1 VTATKPSGT
10 PFPHVFRPITLG
22 TMHLRNRIML
32 PPHGSAIGNL
42 LGSPQDAAR
51 NIAYWRV
58 RAADGAAWVDAVR
71 GRVRN
76 RIVPGFEPHGYGA
89 ETAGNYRSP
98 LFVERVAGFVAAMHA
113 EGALVTSQLTVIGGV
128 PHAPGQELSS
138 PLSNSRPHVMTR
150 DDIGWYV
157 TEYGYSAGQARRAGL
172 DGIELHLNHDD
183 LLEWFLSPH
192 TNHRDDEYGRG
203 SLESRARFAVD
214 VLAGIRAETGP
225 DMTVGVRFNLR
236 EEAPSGYT
244 AEDGLVIAQYLESTG
259 LVDYLHAV
267 VGSPWGD
274 PSYIQPQYYRPA
286 QWAGLAGQLRRA
298 VKLPVVYTGRVNSI
312 EVAERVLAEG
322 HADVVGM
329 ARAYIAEPHI
339 LAKARAGQ
347 AGQIRPCVGGN
358 DCISRQYMEGLPF
371 GCAVNP
377 HASHEVDGP
386 WGRAARPRRLLVV
399 GGGPAGME
407 LAVLAARAGHS
418 VELWEAAAE
427 LGGQLRIAAL
437 APSHDQY
444 ARYLEWQ
451 AGQLGQYGVKVDLGH
466 EATVGEVLS
475 AAPDVVAVATGAR
488 PHRPAIPGADGD
500 GVLEVRDVLRGT
512 VIAGRRVLV
521 VAQDDHLPPLSVAD
535 HLSARGHEVTLT
547 YSTAGPAP
555 LLGRYIVGGILARL
569 FRRGVTFRFLEQA
582 VTITPSAVQV
592 ANVYS
597 RRTEELTGFD
607 SVVLACG
614 GEADARL
621 YGELAGQRSEVH
633 LLGDAFAPRRLVAA
647 TRQAYALA
655 RILQR

>member
-1 VTATKPSGT
+1 MNPAGT
-10 PFPHVFRPITLG
+10 PFPYVFRPITLG
-22 TMHLRNRIML
+22 TMLLRNRIML

-42 LGSPQDAAR
+42 WGSPQDAAR

-89 ETAGNYRSP
+89 ETVGNYRSP
-98 LFVERVAGFVAAMHA
+98 LFVERVAEFVAAMHA

-157 TEYGYSAGQARRAGL
+157 AEYGYSANQARRAGL

-192 TNHRDDEYGRG
+192 TNHREDEYGGG
-203 SLESRARFAVD
+203 SLQSRARFAVD
-214 VLAGIRAETGP
+214 VLAGIRAEVGP

-286 QWAGLAGQLRRA
+286 QWAGLAGKLRRA

-339 LAKARAGQ
+339 LAKALAGQ
-347 AGQIRPCVGGN
+347 VGQIRPCVGGN

-407 LAVLAARAGHS
+407 LAVLAARSGHT
-418 VELWEAAAE
+418 VELWEAAPE

-444 ARYLEWQ
+444 ARYLDWQ
-451 AGQLGQYGVKVDLGH
+451 ADQLGRHGVKVDLGH
-466 EATVGEVLS
+466 EATAAEVL
-475 AAPDVVAVATGAR
+475 AAGPDVVAVATGAR
-488 PHRPAIPGADGD
+488 PHRPAIPGAAGD
-500 GVLEVRDVLRGT
+500 GVLEIRDVLRGAVT
-512 VIAGRRVLV
+512 AGLRVLV

-547 YSTAGPAP
+547 YPTAGPAP

-569 FRRGVTFRFLEQA
+569 FRQGVTFRFLEQV
-582 VTITPSAVQV
+582 VTITPGAVQV

-607 SVVLACG
+607 SIVLACG

-621 YGELAGQRSEVH
+621 YGQLAGQRSEVH

-655 RILQR
+655 QILLR

>member
-1 VTATKPSGT
+1 MTDS
-10 PFPHVFRPITLG
+10 PFPQVFRPITVG
-22 TMHLRNRIML
+22 TMKLRNRIMV
-32 PPHGSAIGNL
+32 PPHGSAIGDL
-42 LGSPQDAAR
+42 WGSPQDAAR
-51 NIAYWRV
+51 NTAYWRA
-58 RAADGAAWVDAVR
+58 RAADGAAWLDAVR

-76 RIVPGFEPHGYGA
+76 RVVPGFEPHGYGA
-89 ETAGNYRSP
+89 ETIGNYRSP

-138 PLSNSRPHVMTR
+138 PLANSRPHVMTHE
-150 DDIGWYV
+150 DIRWYV
-157 TEYGYSAGQARRAGL
+157 EEYAYCARQARLARL

-192 TNHRDDEYGRG
+192 TNHRDDEYGG
-203 SLESRARFAVD
+203 SSLPSRARFAVD
-214 VLAGIRAETGP
+214 VLSGIRAEVGQ

-236 EEAPSGYT
+236 EEAPAGYS
-244 AEDGLVIAQYLESTG
+244 AEDGLVIARYIESTG
-259 LVDYLHAV
+259 LIDYLHAV

-274 PSYIQPQYYRPA
+274 PSYIQPQYYEPA
-286 QWAGLAGQLRRA
+286 QWAGLAGRLRRA
-298 VKLPVVYTGRVNSI
+298 VQLPVVYAGRVNSI
-312 EVAERVLAEG
+312 EVAERVLADG

-329 ARAYIAEPHI
+329 ARAYIAEPQI
-339 LAKARAGQ
+339 LTKARAGQ
-347 AGQIRPCVGGN
+347 ASQIRPCVGGN
-358 DCISRQYMEGLPF
+358 DCISRQYMERLPF

-399 GGGPAGME
+399 GGGPAGLE
-407 LAVLAARAGHS
+407 LAVLGARGGHS
-418 VELWEAAAE
+418 VELWEAAGE

-444 ARYLEWQ
+444 ARYLDWQ
-451 AGQLGQYGVKVDLGH
+451 AGQLARHGVKVELGH
-466 EATVGEVLS
+466 EATADQVVS

-512 VIAGRRVLV
+512 VTAGRRVLV

-535 HLSARGHEVTLT
+535 HLSAQGHDVTLT
-547 YSTAGPAP
+547 YATAGPAQ

-569 FRRGVTFRFLEQA
+569 FKRGVTFRFLEQVVA
-582 VTITPSAVQV
+582 ITPGAVQV

-597 RRTEELTGFD
+597 RRTQELAGFN

-621 YGELAGQRSEVH
+621 YRELAGKLPEVH

-655 RILQR
+655 QVLQQ